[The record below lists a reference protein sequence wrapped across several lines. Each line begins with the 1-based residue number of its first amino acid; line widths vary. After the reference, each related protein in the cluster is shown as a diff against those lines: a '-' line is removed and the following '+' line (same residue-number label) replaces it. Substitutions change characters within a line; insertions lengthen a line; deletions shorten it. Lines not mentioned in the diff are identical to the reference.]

1 MNKKEV
7 VIATTNQGKLKEF
20 RRMLEPLGFKVSSLA
35 DEKIEIDVEET
46 GKTFEENS
54 LIKARCIHAKLPTKI
69 IIADDS
75 GLEVHALDGFPGIY
89 SARFMEGQP
98 YPLKRQA
105 IIDKLKDK
113 TDRSANF
120 TSAISLIG
128 FDQEEHV
135 FVGKTYGFIA
145 ERPSGE
151 SGFGY
156 DPIFFSP
163 DLQKTFGEA
172 TPEEKDSVSH
182 RGRALKQLE
191 EFFKANLN

>member
-1 MNKKEV
+1 MDKKEV

-20 RRMLEPLGFKVSSLA
+20 KRMLEPLGFKVSSLA
-35 DEKIEIDVEET
+35 DEKVEIDVEET

-54 LIKARCIHAKLPTKI
+54 LIKACCIHAKLPNKI

-75 GLEVHALDGFPGIY
+75 GLEVHALGGFPGIY

-105 IIDKLKDK
+105 IIDRLKDK
-113 TDRSANF
+113 EDRSANF

-128 FDQEEHV
+128 FDEEEHV
-135 FVGKTYGFIA
+135 FVGKTFGFIA
-145 ERPSGE
+145 NESSGD

-163 DLQKTFGEA
+163 DLQKTFGQA
-172 TPEEKDSVSH
+172 SPEEKDSVSH

-191 EFFKANLN
+191 EYIKAHLD